1 MKYIIPFFEVFTT
14 LALLIAVLGY
24 KTAIGIMFVSILAG
38 ILLEK
43 AEKEVK

>member
-1 MKYIIPFFEVFTT
+1 MKYIIPFFEVLTT

-24 KTAIGIMFVSILAG
+24 KVAIGIMLISILAG